1 MEIEQTEKEMI
12 IRIPKE
18 KDYTIDELKQ
28 LVTNEIY
35 KKTKDSDLPIS
46 DLLKIYVDIFK

>member
-1 MEIEQTEKEMI
+1 MEIKETETEMI

-28 LVTNEIY
+28 LVTNELY
-35 KKTKDSDLPIS
+35 KKT
-46 DLLKIYVDIFK
+46 